1 MIGIVL
7 AGGRGSRLWP
17 ATSVTSKQLLPI
29 YDKPMIYYPI
39 STLMLAGIRDFVLIV
54 NPGDEVLYRKL
65 LGDGADFGLNIDIR
79 IQEHPGGIAQSILIA
94 EDRIVNQKIALILG
108 DNLFH
113 GSSLGGQLSRIR
125 EISGAHIFAYEVS
138 DPSNYGVVNFD
149 SNGTPI
155 SIIEKPENPV
165 SRFAIPGLY
174 FYDDSVIEIVKNIQ
188 PSSRGELEISTVNE
202 TYLNRGNLI
211 VERLSRGTAW
221 LDTGTVDTL
230 HEATAYIRAIQLR
243 QGRKI
248 ACLEEVALGNNW
260 INRHQMEKRIQN
272 YGDCDYSK
280 YLQSLLVQLE

>member
-29 YDKPMIYYPI
+29 YDKPMVYYPI

-54 NPGDEVLYRKL
+54 NPGDEVLYRRL
-65 LGDGADFGLNIDIR
+65 LGDGADFGVNIDIR
-79 IQEHPGGIAQSILIA
+79 IQEHPGGIAQSVLIA
-94 EDRIVNQKIALILG
+94 EDRIVNEKIALILG

-149 SNGTPI
+149 TEGKPI
-155 SIIEKPENPV
+155 SIIEKPEYPV

-174 FYDDSVIEIVKNIQ
+174 FYDDSVIEIVKNIR

-202 TYLNRGNLI
+202 TYLDRGELI

-221 LDTGTVDTL
+221 LDTGTVDSL
-230 HEATAYIRAIQLR
+230 HEATSYIRAIQLR

-248 ACLEEVALGNNW
+248 ACLEEVALANNW
-260 INRHQMEKRIQN
+260 IKPHQIEKRIQN

-280 YLQSLLVQLE
+280 YLQSLLVRLE